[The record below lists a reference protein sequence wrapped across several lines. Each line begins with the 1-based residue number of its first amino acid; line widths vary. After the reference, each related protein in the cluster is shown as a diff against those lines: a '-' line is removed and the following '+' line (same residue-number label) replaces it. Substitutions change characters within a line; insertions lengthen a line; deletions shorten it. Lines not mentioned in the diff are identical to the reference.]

1 MCGILAIY
9 NKDKHLNNNIR
20 SMSLDIIKKVRH
32 RGPDWSGIYTSQNA
46 ILAHE
51 RLAIVDIKSG
61 GQPILSSDKNL
72 ILAVNGEIYNHSDLR
87 KQYSQFPYK
96 SNSDCE
102 VILPLYINY
111 LKNNNL
117 GNEKELNPFLSLQSS
132 TYRNFMEKKGFD
144 DVKMFKYLRDLRNNY

>member
-61 GQPILSSDKNL
+61 GQPILSLDKNL
-72 ILAVNGEIYNHSDLR
+72 ILAVNGEIYNH
-87 KQYSQFPYK
+87 
-96 SNSDCE
+96 
-102 VILPLYINY
+102 
-111 LKNNNL
+111 
-117 GNEKELNPFLSLQSS
+117 LSI
-132 TYRNFMEKKGFD
+132 
-144 DVKMFKYLRDLRNNY
+144 RNNK

>member
-72 ILAVNGEIYNHSDLR
+72 VLAINGEIYNHLSIRND
-87 KQYSQFPYK
+87 K
-96 SNSDCE
+96 SIHYDYQTNSDCE
-102 VILPLYINY
+102 VILSLYKNKSIDFLNDINGIFSLLNRY
-111 LKNNNL
+111 EIRSSILPSLKL
-117 GNEKELNPFLSLQSS
+117 
-132 TYRNFMEKKGFD
+132 
-144 DVKMFKYLRDLRNNY
+144 

>member
-51 RLAIVDIKSG
+51 ILAIVDIKSG

-72 ILAVNGEIYNHSDLR
+72 ILAVNGEIYNHLSIRND
-87 KQYSQFPYK
+87 KSIQYDYQT
-96 SNSDCE
+96 NSDCE
-102 VILPLYINY
+102 VILSFYKNKSIHPLLIHFHRI
-111 LKNNNL
+111 L
-117 GNEKELNPFLSLQSS
+117 
-132 TYRNFMEKKGFD
+132 
-144 DVKMFKYLRDLRNNY
+144 

>member
-20 SMSLDIIKKVRH
+20 SMSLDMIKKVRH

-61 GQPILSSDKNL
+61 SQPILSLDKNL
-72 ILAVNGEIYNHSDLR
+72 ILAVNGEIYNHLSIRND
-87 KQYSQFPYK
+87 K
-96 SNSDCE
+96 SIKYDYQTNSDCE
-102 VILPLYINY
+102 VILSLYKNKSIDFLNDINGIFSFIIY
-111 LKNNNL
+111 DKNNNSIL
-117 GNEKELNPFLSLQSS
+117 VARDPIGVIPLYMGSDKNGNL
-132 TYRNFMEKKGFD
+132 
-144 DVKMFKYLRDLRNNY
+144 